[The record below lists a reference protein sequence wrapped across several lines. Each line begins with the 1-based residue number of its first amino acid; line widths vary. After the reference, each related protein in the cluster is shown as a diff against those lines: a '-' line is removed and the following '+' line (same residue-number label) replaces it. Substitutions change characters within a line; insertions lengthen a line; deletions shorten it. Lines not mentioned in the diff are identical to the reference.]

1 MEPSLRNLEGDRRLG
16 YNSGSFG
23 RLSSA
28 LIAPAP
34 GAISMDSL
42 NKKEI
47 GKRIKRLRKEKDL
60 KQWQMADI
68 LGATQPAIHKYEN
81 GILPEVKRL
90 LELARIGNTTIE
102 WILTGRHWEN
112 GSEARERISREVYCL
127 AERIHRFTGEQRRIL
142 AAALDLL
149 ENATRRMRETL
160 ERDLPDADLQALARS
175 LREFDAVTRKAI
187 VAALGVHEAVLESL
201 VETQVRELES
211 LSNPPSPTGDPERAG
226 EATPP
231 KVQEEAR

>member
-1 MEPSLRNLEGDRRLG
+1 
-16 YNSGSFG
+16 
-23 RLSSA
+23 
-28 LIAPAP
+28 
-34 GAISMDSL
+34 MDPL
-42 NKKEI
+42 DKKEI

-112 GSEARERISREVYCL
+112 GSEARERISREVHCL
-127 AERIHRFTGEQRRIL
+127 AERIHRFSGEQRRIL
-142 AAALDLL
+142 TAALHLL
-149 ENATRRMRETL
+149 ENAARRIREKTD
-160 ERDLPDADLQALARS
+160 RDVPDADLEALARS

-201 VETQVRELES
+201 VETQVRELET
-211 LSNPPSPTGDPERAG
+211 LSSSSSPVEGEERGG

-231 KVQEEAR
+231 KIQEEAR